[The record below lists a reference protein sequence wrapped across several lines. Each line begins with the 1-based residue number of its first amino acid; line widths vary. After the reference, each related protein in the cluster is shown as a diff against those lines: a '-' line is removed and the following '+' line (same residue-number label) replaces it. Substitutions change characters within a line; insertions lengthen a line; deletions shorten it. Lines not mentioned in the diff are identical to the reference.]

1 MNKPAKSKMKFE
13 HKGIVYVHPRLEES
27 LKDYFIKISH
37 KLYRTKNVGSITL
50 NDSQRE
56 TIWKM
61 CANTNRRFR
70 DISGIDVGK
79 FGYPI

>member
-1 MNKPAKSKMKFE
+1 MPDTGKRQRLLKLS
-13 HKGIVYVHPRLEES
+13 PRLETF
-27 LKDYFIKISH
+27 LKEYFIKISN
-37 KLYRTKNVGSITL
+37 KLYRMKNVGSLTL

-61 CANTNRRFR
+61 YADTNRRFR